1 MGAKIL
7 VEFSSVHKTLDDVY
21 KKSSDAKS
29 LGSEVVDS
37 TEVVLKKVEKLK
49 KVVEEHSLKTQV
61 AQIETGVETIL
72 KMLANRTFDKPEVSK
87 ASRSKHQSD
96 AENDDA
102 NDAHLRS
109 RSSSG
114 DVTSVHYG
122 EKKKGK
128 KAKKRSRSTSEDS
141 DKLDDKNVVKLLGS
155 VNELESR
162 SVLDVN
168 NRDDDSEGIRNYDSF
183 KNLG

>member
-61 AQIETGVETIL
+61 AQIESGVETIL

-128 KAKKRSRSTSEDS
+128 KAKKRSRSTSED
-141 DKLDDKNVVKLLGS
+141 KNVVKLLGS